1 MSLKLGGS
9 KSKSKTTAS
18 RTYNETT
25 TPTVPEWASTLTQG
39 QAGRIGGLG
48 GMDPNSLIAPANPLQ
63 QRAAAT
69 VADLSGHWW
78 NLNKATAVQR
88 AAMGAG
94 ANTAQ
99 SASLLD
105 GLDNYMSPYRKDVVD
120 AALSDYDFG
129 AGQTRAQ
136 QDLEM
141 LGAGAFGGS
150 GQALTRSMT
159 EDGLARGRATTSANL
174 LDQMFQ
180 RGSALSSEDAGR
192 RQQSGHFNAQQQDAA
207 QQRQLAAA
215 RDLMESSM
223 AYEGNLRANAQAM
236 MDHGGAMRVIEQERL
251 QAPVTYAG
259 QIGALLSGLPIQ
271 LFTGE
276 QKSGTDNSVGTSKS
290 KESNWS
296 VSFDAEAA
304 VKKAIGIP

>member
-1 MSLKLGGS
+1 MGMKPVGLSLSGS
-9 KSKSKTTAS
+9 KTKSKTTNN
-18 RTYNETT
+18 RTYSETT
-25 TPTVPEWASTLTQG
+25 TPLAPEWASTLTEG
-39 QAGRIGGLG
+39 QAGRIGGVG
-48 GMDPNSLIAPANPLQ
+48 GMDPYRLVAPENPLQ

-105 GLDNYMSPYRKDVVD
+105 GLDNYMSPYRKNVVD
-120 AALSDYDFG
+120 AALADYDFG

-136 QDLEM
+136 QDLDM
-141 LGAGAFGGS
+141 SGAGAFGGS

-180 RGSALSSEDAGR
+180 RGSAFSSEDASR
-192 RQQSGHFNAQQQDAA
+192 RQQTSQFNAQQQDAA

-215 RDLMESSM
+215 RDLMDSSM
-223 AYEGNLRANAQAM
+223 AYESNLRANAQAM
-236 MDHGGAMRVIEQERL
+236 MDQGNAMRAIEQQRL
-251 QAPVTYAG
+251 QAPVTHAG

-276 QKSGTDNSVGTSKS
+276 QQSGTDNSVTKT
-290 KESNWS
+290 KESS
-296 VSFDAEAA
+296 LSASAGFGP
-304 VKKAIGIP
+304 K